1 MNLDL
6 STELWMLGVIA
17 FGIVFYG
24 VGMRYAKFSE
34 DE

>member
-1 MNLDL
+1 MLN
-6 STELWMLGVIA
+6 SPTQLWMLGVIA

-24 VGMRYAKFSE
+24 IAILYAKHSD